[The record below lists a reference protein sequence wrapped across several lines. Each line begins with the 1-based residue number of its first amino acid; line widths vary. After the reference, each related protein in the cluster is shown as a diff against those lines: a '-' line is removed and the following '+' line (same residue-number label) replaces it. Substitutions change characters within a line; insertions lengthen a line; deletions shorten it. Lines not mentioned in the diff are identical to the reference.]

1 MTFSADPEIAALRDA
16 IDLDFLKAL
25 GHRAHTALAILDKDA
40 PALTDAVAKMDEATG
55 NALVD
60 EIGAL
65 METAEGLSQMAH
77 RALARLATVSG
88 ALDAS

>member
-1 MTFSADPEIAALRDA
+1 
-16 IDLDFLKAL
+16 
-25 GHRAHTALAILDKDA
+25 
-40 PALTDAVAKMDEATG
+40 MDEATG